1 MRAPATQILSFTIIL
16 MYGLMLMAS
25 DAPLSSLF
33 LFSPELLQ
41 EHGAADPRLIWQG
54 ETWRLFTAVFLH
66 GGFLHLFF
74 NVFVLRQIGPLLEP
88 TLGSSRFLLLFL
100 ATGIGSF
107 GFSLYINGQLA
118 VGASGGIFGLIGG
131 LLMLSFF
138 TREQVIAKRL
148 FWELIILIGLNLL
161 LGWALPIVDN
171 AAHLGGLAIGIV
183 LGAGLLS
190 DRRFVFF
197 TESEQEDGNKEPQAE
212 IRTLGNE
219 RISSWGTG
227 LGLALCVLLLVIG
240 LKPTNRLHHH
250 ITLAHEA
257 IDYGNQERFDF
268 HLNMA
273 QMADPSHPSVALL
286 EARALLH
293 QQKVKR
299 AKPLLS
305 YAIKNLSDNPKDSW
319 LLAMRQIAPTAN
331 MDRQL
336 FYDAPLS
343 NALCDEVLGLTL
355 VDPDLDL
362 LNNCAWFMLTT
373 KNKMFHKPKRA
384 IQLARF
390 AVERSGENVPPAV
403 LHTLAEAEA
412 QTGRPQEAMI
422 MMQKLLL
429 QKTLRQRSYYE
440 AEYRRFLA
448 ISEQQP

>member
-1 MRAPATQILSFTIIL
+1 MRTPATQILSFSIIL
-16 MYGLMLMAS
+16 VYGFMLIAS
-25 DAPLSSLF
+25 EAPLSSLI

-41 EHGAADPRLIWQG
+41 AHGAADPRLIWQG
-54 ETWRLFTAVFLH
+54 ESWRLITAVFLH

-107 GFSLYINGQLA
+107 GLSLYINGQLA

-138 TREQVIAKRL
+138 TREQIIAKRL

-183 LGAGLLS
+183 FGAGLLA
-190 DRRFVFF
+190 DRKFVFF
-197 TESEQEDGNKEPQAE
+197 SEAEQEDGTTEPQAE
-212 IRTLGNE
+212 IRTLGHD

-227 LGLALCVLLLVIG
+227 LGLALCVLLLMIG

-250 ITLAHEA
+250 VTLAHEA
-257 IDYGNQERFDF
+257 IDYGNEERFDF

-273 QMADPSHPSVALL
+273 QMANAAHPSVALL
-286 EARALLH
+286 EARFLLH
-293 QQKVKR
+293 EQNLKKAR
-299 AKPLLS
+299 PLLS
-305 YAIKNLSDNPKDSW
+305 YAVKNLSESPKDSW
-319 LLAMRQIAPTAN
+319 ILAMRQIAPTAN

-336 FYDAPLS
+336 FYDAPFS
-343 NALCDEVLGLTL
+343 SALCDEVLGLTL

-373 KNKMFHKPKRA
+373 KNKTFHKPKRA

-390 AVERSGENVPPAV
+390 AVEKSGEKVPPAI

-412 QTGRPQEAMI
+412 QTGRPKEAMI